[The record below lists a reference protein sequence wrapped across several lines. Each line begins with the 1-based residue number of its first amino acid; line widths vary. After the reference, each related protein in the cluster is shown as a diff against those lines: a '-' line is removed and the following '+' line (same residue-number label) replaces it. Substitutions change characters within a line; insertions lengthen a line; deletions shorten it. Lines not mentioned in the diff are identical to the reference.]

1 MQMNVTG
8 NEVHCKLSF
17 HHQSMERKPTVE
29 SAVVVKREAAYGELR

>member
-1 MQMNVTG
+1 MNMTG
-8 NEVHCKLSF
+8 SEVHCKLGF